1 MDDVEAAAKYLQT
14 AAKYA
19 ADGVSLGVLVG
30 TLANA
35 LPSIA
40 ALMTIIWTAIRI
52 SESKRFEQLLD
63 WLRRKD

>member
-1 MDDVEAAAKYLQT
+1 MNRPPHDGIIGGIAAKYLG
-14 AAKYA
+14 
-19 ADGVSLGVLVG
+19 DGISLSVLLG

-52 SESKRFEQLLD
+52 WETDTCKRLFG
-63 WLRRKD
+63 RKD